1 MLLRYLK
8 ERVRGLFS
16 RKKEAI
22 VEKSPEGS
30 ILIGTRDKLILGQEV
45 AFGGNVILYAN
56 ETISIGDHS
65 MIGMQT
71 IIHTT
76 THDHKEH
83 PMWRYRIDRPIRI
96 GQHVWIGTSCVILAG
111 VIIED
116 YTVVAAGSVVT
127 ANVPKGA
134 IVGGNPAR
142 IIGYRDPSVY
152 EEAMSVKKM
161 SEALPKTEGYL
172 DKWCKDR

>member
-8 ERVRGLFS
+8 ARVRRFFS
-16 RKKEAI
+16 TEKEPI
-22 VEKSPEGS
+22 VEKSIEGS
-30 ILIGTRDKLILGQEV
+30 VLIGTPDKLIIGQEV

-56 ETISIGDHS
+56 ETISIGDYT
-65 MIGMQT
+65 MIGMNS
-71 IIHTT
+71 ILHTT

-83 PMWRYRIDRPIRI
+83 PMWRYRIDRPIHI

-116 YTVVAAGSVVT
+116 YTVVAAGSVVA

-134 IVGGNPAR
+134 IVGGNPAK

-152 EEAMSVKKM
+152 SGSMSVEKM
-161 SEALPKTEGYL
+161 SEALPKTEGHL
-172 DKWCKDR
+172 NKWCKDR

>member
-1 MLLRYLK
+1 MLLKYLK
-8 ERVRGLFS
+8 GRFIQVFS
-16 RKKEAI
+16 LEKKTIA
-22 VEKSPEGS
+22 EKNPEGS
-30 ILIGTRDKLILGQEV
+30 ILIGASDKLVLGQEV

-56 ETISIGDHS
+56 EVISIGDYT
-65 MIGMQT
+65 MIGMNT

-96 GQHVWIGTSCVILAG
+96 GNHVWVGTSCVILAG

-127 ANVPKGA
+127 ANVPKGS

-152 EEAMSVKKM
+152 NGSMSVKTM
-161 SEALPKTEGYL
+161 SEALPKTEGHL